1 MSHLCLTQKKHD
13 ELSEELRVL
22 KTERRKEVAENLEYA
37 KSLGDLSEN
46 AEYHEARSAQA
57 ALEERIAKLENLLKV
72 AVIVNEQKDC
82 DCAASIGV
90 LVRLRRISDGREF
103 SYTLVGSEEGDVSA
117 GRLSVDSPLGQAL
130 AGKGVGERVTV
141 KAPNG
146 GSEYEIV
153 SVGN

>member
-13 ELSEELRVL
+13 ELAEELRVL
-22 KTERRKEVAENLEYA
+22 KAERRKEVAENLEYA

-46 AEYHEARSAQA
+46 AEYHEARTAQA
-57 ALEERIAKLENLLKV
+57 ALEDRIARMEQLLKV
-72 AVIVNEQKDC
+72 ARIVNSQEEC

-90 LVRLRRISDGREF
+90 AVRLRRVSDGREL
-103 SYTLVGSEEGDVSA
+103 SYTLVGSEEGDVSV

-130 AGKGVGERVTV
+130 SGKKVGDRVTV

-146 GSEYEIV
+146 GSEYEIM
-153 SVGN
+153 SIGN